1 MSGIFITLEGVE
13 GCGKSTQIELLNA
26 KLRDAGAKT
35 LVTRE
40 PGGTEAGAAI
50 RKILLD
56 PATGKLDPLTE
67 LMLFSAAR
75 RELVQKVIRP
85 ALDEGRVVICD
96 RFADSTTA
104 YQGHAR
110 GMDPARVEGMAR
122 EVCGGVWPDRTIV
135 LDIPV
140 EEGLKRAIG
149 RNDISANNESRF
161 EEESLAFHKRVRQGF
176 LKIAE
181 AEPDRV
187 KVIDAS
193 GTIEQVHRAA
203 LAAVRDIVPE
213 LATGN

>member
-1 MSGIFITLEGVE
+1 MAGIFITLEGVE

-56 PATGKLDPLTE
+56 PATGELDPLTE

-110 GMDPARVEGMAR
+110 GMDPATVEGMAR

-161 EEESLAFHKRVRQGF
+161 EEESLAFHERVRQGF
-176 LKIAE
+176 LKIAD

-187 KVIDAS
+187 KVVDAS
-193 GTIEQVHRAA
+193 GTIEQVQQAA
-203 LAAVRDIVPE
+203 LDAVRDIVPE
-213 LATGN
+213 LAPR

>member
-1 MSGIFITLEGVE
+1 MNGIFITLEGVE

-56 PATGKLDPLTE
+56 PATGELDPLTE

-85 ALDEGRVVICD
+85 ALDGGLVVICD

-110 GMDPARVEGMAR
+110 GMDPARVAQMAR
-122 EVCGGVWPDRTIV
+122 EVCGDVWPDRTIV

-140 EEGLKRAIG
+140 EAGLKRAIG
-149 RNDISANNESRF
+149 RNDIIANNESRF
-161 EEESLAFHKRVRQGF
+161 EEESLAFHKRVREGF

-187 KVIDAS
+187 KVVDAS
-193 GTIEQVHRAA
+193 GTIEQVHQAA
-203 LAAVRDIVPE
+203 LDAVRSIVPE
-213 LATGN
+213 LTQGN